1 MHYRPE
7 LALYFLSLGLD
18 AVGVLFFFFS
28 FKKYMTLSRQ
38 ILPRPDVWMNCVYD
52 PVEADPSSSPC
63 VDELRYRAE
72 SQPEYLI
79 YLDEYLLSKV
89 YGPEYS
95 S

>member
-1 MHYRPE
+1 MHDRPA
-7 LALYFLSLGLD
+7 LALFFLSLVLA
-18 AVGVLFFFFS
+18 AVGVLFFFS

-38 ILPRPDVWMNCVYD
+38 ILPRPDVWTNCVYD

-63 VDELRYRAE
+63 VDKLRYRAK

-89 YGPEYS
+89 YGLEYS